1 MKELK
6 QKTVESD
13 FRQINRTAS
22 EGYAGVQTFMEIADD
37 KLVEVQF
44 EGNNLLELILS
55 PQRRIDRETTRRE
68 VPAES
73 GEEGRNPEG

>member
-22 EGYAGVQTFMEIADD
+22 EEYAGVQTFMEIADD

-55 PQRRIDRETTRRE
+55 PHNLNAAYRQ
-68 VPAES
+68 VM
-73 GEEGRNPEG
+73 RNGGA